1 MHGIHLYLLCAI
13 SLYSAVLAT
22 PTKAGKGS
30 FKIQRRRIPA
40 RSLSSGAAEL
50 GKAYRKYGWDVP
62 AGLSKKVSTHNS
74 RALGDP
80 AEGDDDTRNIPAG
93 EEEDDDTGNIPA
105 DEEEG
110 DVSFLSPITIGG
122 QPMMMNFDTG
132 SSDLWV
138 FSTNLTA
145 DQQTRGHSV
154 FDPTK
159 SPTFKPLQGAS
170 WKITYAD
177 KSGASGTVGTD
188 TVDIGGAKVES
199 QAIELASFV
208 SDSFLKDTRADG
220 LVGLAF
226 GTINNVKPKRQK
238 TFFENVMPSLDKPVF
253 TANLRHHEL
262 GSYEFGRIDDS
273 QFQGPLH
280 YIPID
285 DSRGHWQIESKFYA
299 IGGGKQH
306 KNEKPTPAI
315 MDTGTTLI
323 LADANVVEAYWK
335 QVRGANFNEDP
346 VTFPCNTQLPDFHVW
361 LGPTYKATVPGDL
374 MNYQRVRNDGEEAR
388 CFGGLQSNKGVGK
401 QIYGDILFKSQFVV
415 FNGANKTVGVA
426 PHK

>member
-13 SLYSAVLAT
+13 SLSSAVLAA

-30 FKIQRRRIPA
+30 FKIQRRRISA

-50 GKAYRKYGWDVP
+50 EKAYRKYGWDVP
-62 AGLSKKVSTHNS
+62 AGLIKNVSTHTS

-80 AEGDDDTRNIPAG
+80 A
-93 EEEDDDTGNIPA
+93 EEDDDTGNIPA

-110 DVSFLSPITIGG
+110 DVSFLSPIIIGG

-138 FSTNLTA
+138 FSTNLRP
-145 DQQTRGHSV
+145 DQQKRGHSV

-159 SPTFKPLQGAS
+159 SRTFKPLQGAS
-170 WKITYAD
+170 WEITYGD
-177 KSGASGTVGTD
+177 KSNANGIVGTD
-188 TVDIGGAKVES
+188 TVDIGGATVES

-208 SDSFLKDTRADG
+208 SNQFLEQTNADG

-226 GTINNVKPKRQK
+226 GTLNTVKPKKQK

-273 QFQGPLH
+273 QFKGPLH
-280 YIPID
+280 YISID

-299 IGGGKQH
+299 IGDG
-306 KNEKPTPAI
+306 EKRDNQKSTPAI

-323 LADANVVEAYWK
+323 LADDNVVKAYWN
-335 QVRGANFNEDP
+335 QVDGRQFNKDG
-346 VTFPCNTQLPDFHVW
+346 VTFPCNTQLPDFHVA
-361 LGPTYKATVPGDL
+361 LGPTYMATVPGDL
-374 MNYQRVRNDGEEAR
+374 MNYQRISNDGVKSR
-388 CFGGLQSNKGVGK
+388 CFGGMQSNKGGSL
-401 QIYGDILFKSQFVV
+401 QIYGDIIFKSQFVV
-415 FNGANKTVGVA
+415 FDGANKTVGVA